1 MAGGANLWNVRATVA
16 KGAVARVEESL
27 TRALGGRGGA
37 LEGPGDRI
45 LAVTANALGDDATD
59 GPHRLWRVEILC
71 AMEPDAAALAH
82 SMRELDAVGI
92 GMEPRVRRV
101 PDRDWSIFSRSSREP
116 VRVGRFF
123 VRASD
128 YDGPRPGG
136 AIELIVNGGPA
147 FGTGTHESTRGCLIA
162 IDDLAKRGRI
172 RRPLD
177 LGTGTGILAMA
188 MRRTWNRRVLGVDID
203 PRAVEFARRV
213 ACVNRL
219 RRQVE
224 FVTGDGCRCQRV
236 SEGGPYDLIV
246 ANILAAPLIGMAKD
260 IGRRVSPGGRV
271 ILSGILTHQE
281 RRVFAAY
288 RRNGMRLE
296 KRIGLGDWTT
306 LVLRRP
312 PRDAR
317 APTPARLA
325 AGIVGGRTSLG
336 DSRSGA
342 VPPRLGRVS
351 GRSFAVGRNDGR
363 KQRLES
369 AGGDLAEPLAD
380 HPEDAGESA
389 LATTFNS
396 RPERFVDKVGRHPH
410 DEHYLSSKHG
420 RPMGTGQYPVSYDAS
435 I

>member
-27 TRALGGRGGA
+27 TRALGGRGGV

-71 AMEPDAAALAH
+71 AMEPDAAALAR

-116 VRVGRFF
+116 IRVGRFF

-128 YDGPRPGG
+128 HDGPRPAG
-136 AIELIVNGGPA
+136 AIELIVDGGPA

-162 IDDLAKRGRI
+162 IDDLAKRDRI

-224 FVTGDGCRCQRV
+224 FVTGAGCRCQRV

-246 ANILAAPLIGMAKD
+246 ANILATPLIGMAKD

-317 APTPARLA
+317 APAPARLT

-380 HPEDAGESA
+380 HPEDAGESV
-389 LATTFNS
+389 LAITFNS

-410 DEHYLSSKHG
+410 GEHYLSSKHG
-420 RPMGTGQYPVSYDAS
+420 LPMWTGRYPVSYAP

>member
-1 MAGGANLWNVRATVA
+1 MASGANLWNVRATVA

-27 TRALGGRGGA
+27 TRALSCRGSV

-45 LAVTANALGDDATD
+45 LAVTANALGDDAAD

-82 SMRELDAVGI
+82 SARELAAVGI
-92 GMEPRVRRV
+92 GMEPRARRV
-101 PDRDWSIFSRSSREP
+101 PDRDWALFSRSSSEP

-147 FGTGTHESTRGCLIA
+147 FGTGAHESTRGCLIA
-162 IDDLAKRGRI
+162 IDDLAKRRRI

-188 MRRTWNRRVLGVDID
+188 MCRAWNRRVLGVDVD
-203 PRAVEFARRV
+203 PQAVGFARRV
-213 ACVNRL
+213 ARVNRL
-219 RRQVE
+219 RRRVE
-224 FVTGDGCRCQRV
+224 FVTGDGCRHERV
-236 SEGGPYDLIV
+236 SGGGPYDLIA

-260 IGRRVSPGGRV
+260 VGRRVSPGGRV

-281 RRVFAAY
+281 RRVLAAY
-288 RRNGMRLE
+288 RRNRMRLE
-296 KRIGLGDWTT
+296 KRIVLGGWTT

-317 APTPARLA
+317 A
-325 AGIVGGRTSLG
+325 
-336 DSRSGA
+336 
-342 VPPRLGRVS
+342 S
-351 GRSFAVGRNDGR
+351 GRSFAVGRNAGR
-363 KQRLES
+363 KQRLENAS
-369 AGGDLAEPLAD
+369 GDLAEPLAD
-380 HPEDAGESA
+380 HTEDAGEPA
-389 LATTFNS
+389 LAIAFNPG
-396 RPERFVDKVGRHPH
+396 PERSSGKIGQRRHV
-410 DEHYLSSKHG
+410 EHHLSSKHG
-420 RPMGTGQYPVSYDAS
+420 RSVGTGRYPVSR
-435 I
+435 IPV